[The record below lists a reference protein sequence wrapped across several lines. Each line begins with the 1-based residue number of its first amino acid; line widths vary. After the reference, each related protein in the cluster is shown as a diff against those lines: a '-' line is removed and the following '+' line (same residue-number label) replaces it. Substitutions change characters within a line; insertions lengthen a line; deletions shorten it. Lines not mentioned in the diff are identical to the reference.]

1 MNGSHDLELNAYL
14 DGELSEDQ
22 RQEIEQ
28 MLDRDDALRRRLADL
43 RRLKG
48 DLRQSFPVNAA
59 DARRAAPTRHR
70 LALGVAASLLLLAG
84 FALGV
89 LSTALTPAERY
100 VLLDDAGRAAAPAA
114 ADSGETRIVFHL
126 TNPDQV
132 VAGEM
137 LDEIEGMLRQYRREG
152 EMLRVEIVSHSDGL
166 GLLRQRLS
174 AHHGRIAA
182 LAREYDNLAFVACR
196 NTIDRLRV
204 EKGVEV
210 ILLPEAEI
218 IDSGVSHVVKRQMEG
233 WSYIRV

>member
-22 RQEIEQ
+22 RHEIEQ

-48 DLRQSFPVNAA
+48 DLRQSYPVTAA
-59 DARRAAPTRHR
+59 DARRAAPARHW
-70 LALGVAASLLLLAG
+70 LAYGVAASLLLLTG

-100 VLLDDAGRAAAPAA
+100 VLLDDAGRAALPAA
-114 ADSGETRIVFHL
+114 ADGGETRIVFHL

-137 LDEIEGMLRQYRREG
+137 LDEIEGMLRHYRRES
-152 EMLRVEIVSHSDGL
+152 EKLRVEIVSHSDGL
-166 GLLRQRLS
+166 GLLRRKLS
-174 AHHGRIAA
+174 AHRGRIAA
-182 LAREYDNLAFVACR
+182 LAREYDNLAFVACQ